1 MSLRDNLINLLNQSF
16 FKTEEKSAK
25 YMEWLESEYTN
36 GKWYINETTIPTPT
50 AGNGGAQY
58 IQSSYAIN
66 QQGTHENMSVF
77 VSFSGVNNTIYIS
90 NYDLVAPIDAYYVAI
105 DDNGFY
111 AEVNNKVF
119 ESGDWF
125 QIKQPSFIYNNN
137 LYTGFNIKIEFNG
150 SQWTI
155 TEV

>member
-1 MSLRDNLINLLNQSF
+1 MTQLRNNLINLLNQSF
-16 FKTEEKSAK
+16 FKTEEKLAK
-25 YMEWLESEYTN
+25 YMEWLESEYSN

-66 QQGTHENMSVF
+66 QQGTHGNASLVVDF
-77 VSFSGVNNTIYIS
+77 GGVNNTIYIS
-90 NYDLVAPIDAYYVAI
+90 SHNLVAPIDTYYVVI
-105 DDNGFY
+105 DDYGFY
-111 AEVNNKVF
+111 AEAEGEF
-119 ESGDWF
+119 ENGDWF
-125 QIKQPSFIYNNN
+125 QIKQSPFIFNNN
-137 LYTGFNIKIEFNG
+137 LYTGFEIKIEFNG